1 MSFGENLKNLRKRKK
16 LSQEKIAELIG
27 VSRQAIFKW
36 ENDLA
41 YPDIENLMRL
51 FEILNSL
58 SFHLLQCF

>member
-58 SFHLLQCF
+58 PFHLLQCF